1 MKSGNLR
8 LKVIWLKNCLGLA
21 IDQVSLQNQLP
32 ITFYHFWPRT
42 ETWEQLKLELDCK
55 PWLSDTDKVKLL
67 NTAGKI
73 MDFWQTSKETTTAED
88 VIKNFDGIVLVK
100 FNNN

>member
-8 LKVIWLKNCLGLA
+8 LKVIWLDKCLGLA
-21 IDQVSLQNQLP
+21 IDQVSLKNQIP

-55 PWLSDTDKVKLL
+55 PWVNDIDKVKLL
-67 NTAGKI
+67 NTASNI
-73 MDFWQTSKETTTAED
+73 MDFWQANKKTTSAKEVREKFDD
-88 VIKNFDGIVLVK
+88 VVLVK
-100 FNNN
+100 FNN

>member
-8 LKVIWLKNCLGLA
+8 LKVIWLEKCLGLA
-21 IDQVSLQNQLP
+21 IDQVSLKNRLP

-55 PWLSDTDKVKLL
+55 PWINDIDKVKLL
-67 NTAGKI
+67 NTASNI
-73 MDFWQTSKETTTAED
+73 MDFWQTSKKTTTAEEVREKFND
-88 VIKNFDGIVLVK
+88 VVLVK
-100 FNNN
+100 FNS